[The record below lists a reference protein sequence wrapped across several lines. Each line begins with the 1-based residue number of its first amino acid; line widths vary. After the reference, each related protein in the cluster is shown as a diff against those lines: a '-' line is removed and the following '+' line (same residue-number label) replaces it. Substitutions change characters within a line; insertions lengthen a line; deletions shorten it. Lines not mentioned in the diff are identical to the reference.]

1 MTVLTRFR
9 PMFAPMF
16 VLGSALLVAG
26 PALAEDAAPAAA
38 PAAPAAAPAPAPD
51 KNAVVARINGEA
63 ITQQDIA
70 LALQD
75 FRDTLQ
81 QLAPADRLPALVNGY
96 IDIRLMARAAEA
108 DGLDKQSDTAH
119 YLAYTRDRALRT
131 VYLTEKVFGTVDE
144 AAIKKRYD
152 EETAKFV
159 PEDEVHAEHI
169 LVDKEEDAKAIIA
182 ELDKGGDFAAIA
194 KEKSTDTGSGQAG
207 GDLGFFTKD
216 KMVPEFANAAFAL
229 NVGEYTKTPVK
240 SQFGYHVIKVLEKRK
255 SAPPS
260 FDDQKDDLARQLGR
274 ETILAIIDALHA
286 SAKIEMVPAP
296 GAAATPPA
304 DATTPAVTTTTLPG
318 ATATPPATA
327 PAQYPWP
334 GRRRRNRRW
343 RRRPFRRFRQSP
355 ASASRSPK
363 PASAT
368 RTGATCSLPYSTR
381 ARPSPVSSR
390 ARSARRRRSTGARQR

>member
-1 MTVLTRFR
+1 MSTARQTGTIVFWRRANPLSMPRIHQPELDRSMTVLPRIR
-9 PMFAPMF
+9 PVFATGAAF
-16 VLGSALLVAG
+16 SLVALLAAG

-38 PAAPAAAPAPAPD
+38 PAAAAPAAAPAQAPD

-108 DGLDKQSDTAH
+108 EGLDKQSDTAH

-131 VYLTEKVFGTVDE
+131 VYLTEKVFATVDE

-182 ELDKGGDFAAIA
+182 ELDKGGDFATLA
-194 KEKSTDTGSGQAG
+194 KAKSTDTGSGQAG

-255 SAPPS
+255 TVAPTLEQRHDEIAS
-260 FDDQKDDLARQLGR
+260 LVRKDAFLAEVANLRK
-274 ETILAIIDALHA
+274 D
-286 SAKIEMVPAP
+286 AKIEIVDPNANEGAAPAP
-296 GAAATPPA
+296 GSA
-304 DATTPAVTTTTLPG
+304 
-318 ATATPPATA
+318 PATA
-327 PAQYPWP
+327 PATQP
-334 GRRRRNRRW
+334 
-343 RRRPFRRFRQSP
+343 
-355 ASASRSPK
+355 
-363 PASAT
+363 
-368 RTGATCSLPYSTR
+368 
-381 ARPSPVSSR
+381 
-390 ARSARRRRSTGARQR
+390 